1 MSFGAEHKHLS
12 KIHMKEVKKM
22 TERITELQKEEEE
35 ISTKR
40 QSLLKTVCTEMS
52 NIVSLDGIANK

>member
-1 MSFGAEHKHLS
+1 
-12 KIHMKEVKKM
+12 MKEVKKM